1 MLSDIANKFQE
12 ITKFD
17 LYQYFVDY
25 ADFMRNQ
32 YSSIH
37 AYYSG
42 RSESINGDYVNNL
55 NNLVKRSDDLLK
67 LFITFGPKMGN
78 VGYWELQNY
87 CQDRYD
93 TIKKVTLLPK
103 YLRTSKT
110 PRGYK
115 PYVQIDFTI
124 GGMSDFRD
132 IAQRIN
138 SNEITEE
145 SLILGNDFEE
155 EDYEINELK
164 NAKAFIENQN
174 RGIVVKTIL
183 EEPVGNKVYGR
194 DINRN
199 IGFSNNDLN
208 IVEWEDNVLQKVEV
222 ILEMVQG
229 DVPEMP
235 NMGRRKTMG
244 DNFSNYSYPE
254 LVRDVQGSFLQDD
267 LFDSV
272 DFEDISI
279 NNGDIYATVNIVTKY
294 IYGVKRT
301 IKI

>member
-87 CQDRYD
+87 CQDLYD

>member
-87 CQDRYD
+87 CQDLYD

-103 YLRTSKT
+103 YLRT
-110 PRGYK
+110 
-115 PYVQIDFTI
+115 
-124 GGMSDFRD
+124 
-132 IAQRIN
+132 
-138 SNEITEE
+138 
-145 SLILGNDFEE
+145 
-155 EDYEINELK
+155 
-164 NAKAFIENQN
+164 
-174 RGIVVKTIL
+174 
-183 EEPVGNKVYGR
+183 
-194 DINRN
+194 
-199 IGFSNNDLN
+199 
-208 IVEWEDNVLQKVEV
+208 
-222 ILEMVQG
+222 
-229 DVPEMP
+229 
-235 NMGRRKTMG
+235 
-244 DNFSNYSYPE
+244 
-254 LVRDVQGSFLQDD
+254 
-267 LFDSV
+267 
-272 DFEDISI
+272 
-279 NNGDIYATVNIVTKY
+279 
-294 IYGVKRT
+294 
-301 IKI
+301 

>member
-87 CQDRYD
+87 CQDLYD

-115 PYVQIDFTI
+115 PYVQIDFTV